1 MVKTRFPGVYFRAS
15 EGDRMHAGKKDI
27 CFYLR
32 YKNEGRQYLEK
43 AGWQS
48 EGYSAKLASQIRA
61 ERLQMIRHGQELPKD
76 KKRVPKFSEMG
87 EAYLEWAKENKTREG
102 RDERYRY
109 KRHLEEPLGNKK
121 MNEISAF
128 DLERLKSG
136 LTKEDLAAGT
146 VKHCL
151 VLVREIFNKAIAWK
165 KYQGTN
171 PIKGVKLPSPNNRR
185 ERFLTHEEADLLL
198 NQLGKVSQ
206 TVHDQALLSLH
217 CGLRA
222 GEIFS
227 LRGHDI
233 DFENGL
239 LRIVDPKNKAN
250 RSAFMT
256 EAVRKMVKD
265 RLPEDPNDLVFKD
278 RDHGG
283 KMKAISKTFSQTVK
297 RLGFNNGVTD
307 RRQRVVF
314 HTLRHTFG
322 SWLAMQ
328 GTHILT
334 IKELLGHTSTA
345 MTERYSH
352 LVPDMKKQAALALEQ
367 SFDRKRNGTNK
378 PQRSRDLLANLP
390 GVAKA
395 SSEEEKPCS
404 MDKANA

>member
-1 MVKTRFPGVYFRAS
+1 MEAKIMVKTRFPGVYFRAS

-185 ERFLTHEEADLLL
+185 ERFLTYEEADLLL
-198 NQLGKVSQ
+198 NELAKVSK
-206 TVHDQALLSLH
+206 TVHNQALLSLH

-222 GEIFS
+222 GEIFN
-227 LRGHDI
+227 LRGHDV

-239 LRIVDPKNKAN
+239 IRIMDPKNKAN
-250 RSAFMT
+250 RSAYLT
-256 EAVRKMVKD
+256 EAVRKILKE
-265 RLPEDPNDLVFKD
+265 RLSEDPNELVFKD

-283 KMKAISKTFSQTVK
+283 KMKAISKTFDRTVK
-297 RLGFNNGVTD
+297 GLGFNDGVTD

-328 GTHILT
+328 GTQLLT

-352 LVPDMKKQAALALEQ
+352 LIPDVKKRATLALEAAFDQ
-367 SFDRKRNGTNK
+367 SRKGTK
-378 PQRSRDLLANLP
+378 VVSVRQQEIPA
-390 GVAKA
+390 
-395 SSEEEKPCS
+395 
-404 MDKANA
+404 